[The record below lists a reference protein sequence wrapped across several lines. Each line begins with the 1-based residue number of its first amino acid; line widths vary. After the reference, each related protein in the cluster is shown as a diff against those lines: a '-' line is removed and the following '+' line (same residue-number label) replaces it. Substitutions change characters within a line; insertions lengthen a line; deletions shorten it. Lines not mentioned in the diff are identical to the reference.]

1 MDHTEYSSENG
12 DMRSHK
18 GHSVDET
25 LSYVLKDAERVNSLS
40 IEERLLPQR
49 VQQGKFVIKR
59 ICLVEANCT
68 IAEILEIHERITDSR
83 RREESPI

>member
-1 MDHTEYSSENG
+1 MDHTEYSNESG

-40 IEERLLPQR
+40 IEERLVLQR
-49 VQQGKFVIKR
+49 VQQEKFVMKR
-59 ICLVEANCT
+59 IWLAEANCT
-68 IAEILEIHERITDSR
+68 VTEILEIHERVTDSR